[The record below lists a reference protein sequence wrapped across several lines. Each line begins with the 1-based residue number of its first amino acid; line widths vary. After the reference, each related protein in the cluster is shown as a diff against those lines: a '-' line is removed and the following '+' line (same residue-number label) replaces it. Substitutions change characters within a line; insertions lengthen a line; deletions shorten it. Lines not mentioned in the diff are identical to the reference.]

1 MNYEIKEPETSPSI
15 KKQNKRVFISLV
27 GDSFSSKFVI
37 ALFSTVGS
45 MLRDNVYDVNIITG
59 TDPNMTTAR
68 LNALGTN
75 VVDGADQKPFGRD
88 DYDYWISIESSCIF
102 TADSVI
108 ALLKSLEDH
117 HVVTGLYRTDL
128 DRFNVVDKWDVEYFR
143 KNGAY
148 EMTTLSNMD
157 EWKKNNPDNK
167 HRKVCST
174 GMGFLGMRKEVL
186 TTMKYP
192 YFNSDMSTVFTEE
205 GKVLTSLMSD
215 EMAFS
220 KNVQKAGFS
229 IVANTDLVVGYERK
243 FII

>member
-1 MNYEIKEPETSPSI
+1 MNYEVKEPDINPV
-15 KKQNKRVFISLV
+15 KKQNKRVFLSLV
-27 GDSFSSKFVI
+27 GDVFSSKFVI

-45 MLRDNVYDVNIITG
+45 MLRDNIYDINIITWSD
-59 TDPNMTTAR
+59 TNMTKAR
-68 LNALGTN
+68 LTALGTS
-75 VVDGADQKPFGRD
+75 VVDGVDQRPFGRD
-88 DYDYWISIESSCIF
+88 DYDYWISIESNCIF
-102 TADSVI
+102 SADSVI
-108 ALLKSLEDH
+108 ELLKSLEDH
-117 HVVTGLYRTDL
+117 PVVTGLYRIDL
-128 DRFNVVDKWDVEYFR
+128 DRFNVVDKWDVDYFR

-148 EMTTLSNMD
+148 EMTTLTNMD
-157 EWKKNNPDNK
+157 EWKKNNPTNK
-167 HRKVCST
+167 HRKICST

-186 TTMKYP
+186 TAMKYP
-192 YFNSDMSTVFTEE
+192 YFNGDMSTVFTEE